1 VTLSAPQ
8 RKFPMQARALFASI
22 LKPYSGGGAQ
32 NRRQKVFNKGLWVC
46 ARGLDT
52 LKIDKN
58 STDL

>member
-1 VTLSAPQ
+1 
-8 RKFPMQARALFASI
+8 MQARALFASI